1 MVACLRASVHLFFE
15 HVPAQGRTKNC
26 MPKLQ
31 MARDTG
37 VVTDRALN
45 DEADQAGGAA
55 AKCSMNES
63 EYVNWSEH
71 WEKAAVDHTIGW
83 RQVLRSAEIIR
94 GFTSQ

>member
-1 MVACLRASVHLFFE
+1 
-15 HVPAQGRTKNC
+15 

-55 AKCSMNES
+55 TKCSMNES
-63 EYVNWSEH
+63 EYVNWWRAYRAAEH

-94 GFTSQ
+94 RFTSQ